1 MSLFRRIVRPAL
13 LKAGVD
19 LVRFSPATHTEA
31 QRKSILFHEQIEVFL
46 DVGANRGQ
54 TGEALRNFGFGG
66 RIISFEPTSSAFAIL
81 QEKAKSDGN
90 WEVHQ
95 FGLGQVNEHQ
105 EIHLSGNSAS
115 SSFLDLSE
123 LGGNCCP
130 EARFVG
136 RERVETRT
144 LDSFFPSLGIDGQ
157 RVYLKVDTQGY
168 EKSVL
173 LGGRDSLAKIDVIQ
187 LEMSLK
193 PVYESEPLAL
203 ELMNLLDKR
212 GFSLI
217 ATENGLVDPD
227 TAHSLQID
235 GVFRRRVA

>member
-19 LVRFSPATHTEA
+19 LIRFSPATHTEA

-54 TGEALRNFGFGG
+54 TGEALRSFGFEG
-66 RIISFEPTSSAFAIL
+66 RIISFEPTSNAFAVL
-81 QEKAKSDGN
+81 KEKAAQDGN

-115 SSFLDLSE
+115 SSFLKLSE

-136 RERVETRT
+136 QEKVETRT
-144 LDSFFPSLGIDGQ
+144 LDSVFPMLGVDG
-157 RVYLKVDTQGY
+157 RRIYLKVDTQGY

-173 LGGRDSLAKIDVIQ
+173 LGALKSLREIDVIQ

-203 ELMNLLDKR
+203 ELMNLLDER
-212 GFSLI
+212 GYSLI
-217 ATENGLVDPD
+217 ATENGLVDPE

-235 GVFRRRVA
+235 GVFRRRAA